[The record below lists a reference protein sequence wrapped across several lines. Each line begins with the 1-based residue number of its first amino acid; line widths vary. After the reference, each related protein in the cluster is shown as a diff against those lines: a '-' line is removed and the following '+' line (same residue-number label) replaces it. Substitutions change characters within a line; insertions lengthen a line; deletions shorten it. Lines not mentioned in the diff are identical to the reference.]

1 MQTKKLASVL
11 VQSLLVCGHK
21 KEGKE
26 CLKQGLNMQ
35 EFWLRRKEN
44 THNMLLAVVRIKS
57 GWDILCN
64 SRAIRYQCPQK
75 TEKVAPN
82 IAYASLVCTST

>member
-1 MQTKKLASVL
+1 MKGMLETRIKHARILAAL
-11 VQSLLVCGHK
+11 Q
-21 KEGKE
+21 
-26 CLKQGLNMQ
+26 
-35 EFWLRRKEN
+35 RRKEN

-75 TEKVAPN
+75 TEKVVLN